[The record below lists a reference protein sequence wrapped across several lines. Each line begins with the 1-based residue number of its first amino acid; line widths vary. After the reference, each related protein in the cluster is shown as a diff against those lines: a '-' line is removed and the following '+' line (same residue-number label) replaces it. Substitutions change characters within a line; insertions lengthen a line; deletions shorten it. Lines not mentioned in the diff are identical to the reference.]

1 MKLSIWEFICPLI
14 ILQKNKKL
22 DILEKSKKLVW
33 SKLSVENLI
42 ERNFKINQLAK
53 FVLNESQ
60 LKEFYSNSKAIFN
73 IENEIEKK
81 GIQEI
86 SMHCNSNLKLLQANY
101 KYDIVKPFEKLNEQ
115 YDLVKNN
122 KFS

>member
-1 MKLSIWEFICPLI
+1 MKLSIWEFICPLV

-60 LKEFYSNSKAIFN
+60 LKEFYSNSKAIFSV
-73 IENEIEKK
+73 ENENESK
-81 GIQEI
+81 GIQES
-86 SMHCNSNLKLLQANY
+86 SMNSKSNLKLIQANC
-101 KYDIVKPFEKLNEQ
+101 KDDIVKPFEKLNEQ
-115 YDLVKNN
+115 YDIVKNN
-122 KFS
+122 NFS